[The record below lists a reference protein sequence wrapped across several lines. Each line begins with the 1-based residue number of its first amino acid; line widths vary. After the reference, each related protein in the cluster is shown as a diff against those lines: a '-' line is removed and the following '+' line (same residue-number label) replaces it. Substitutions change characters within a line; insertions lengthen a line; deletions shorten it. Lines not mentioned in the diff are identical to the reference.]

1 MHEFYSDTQTRP
13 TRAMR
18 ESALNVTLGDERHN
32 EDPST
37 NELCARVADM
47 LGMEAAVFLPS
58 GTMCNEIA
66 IAVHTRPGDEVICT
80 RESHIIFAESG
91 GPAALSGVMMCP
103 IDTDRGMLSPEQ
115 VIEHVRPV
123 SAHAPRSRLLL
134 AEQTANLA
142 GGAVWPLEQLNATV
156 EAAKSAGLSTHL
168 DGARLLNAQV
178 ATGVAVAEYARGFDS
193 AWIAFTK
200 GLGCPVGAVLAGSH
214 DFISKAWLLKR
225 RWGGAMRQ
233 TGVLTAMCLYAL
245 DNHIDRLA
253 DDHTLAQF
261 IGVRL
266 NELEIIS
273 NILPIDTNIVIAD
286 LAPDGPDAREVA
298 QQLKRKNV
306 TITVVGPR
314 RIRIVTHM
322 DVGEADA
329 DALVAAMATVI

>member
-115 VIEHVRPV
+115 VIEHD
-123 SAHAPRSRLLL
+123 HLMKDDFYY
-134 AEQTANLA
+134 E
-142 GGAVWPLEQLNATV
+142 GEV
-156 EAAKSAGLSTHL
+156 ET
-168 DGARLLNAQV
+168 LLN
-178 ATGVAVAEYARGFDS
+178 GSDS
-193 AWIAFTK
+193 EQIA
-200 GLGCPVGAVLAGSH
+200 LELLR
-214 DFISKAWLLKR
+214 DF
-225 RWGGAMRQ
+225 
-233 TGVLTAMCLYAL
+233 
-245 DNHIDRLA
+245 
-253 DDHTLAQF
+253 
-261 IGVRL
+261 
-266 NELEIIS
+266 
-273 NILPIDTNIVIAD
+273 
-286 LAPDGPDAREVA
+286 
-298 QQLKRKNV
+298 
-306 TITVVGPR
+306 
-314 RIRIVTHM
+314 
-322 DVGEADA
+322 
-329 DALVAAMATVI
+329 